1 RYSQQFVVDFGR
13 YLKTLG
19 FEKGIGFHAFRH
31 TLATELDVNDVP
43 EKQIALVT
51 GHSTDSREHVK
62 VLREHYLH
70 KRSRVT
76 RSKQISALELYQ
88 PNVELPRYQRGQ
100 FASCL
105 ADSNKFYP

>member
-1 RYSQQFVVDFGR
+1 MWGNLR
-13 YLKTLG
+13 
-19 FEKGIGFHAFRH
+19 IGFHAFRH

-51 GHSTDSREHVK
+51 GHSTDPRDRVQ

-70 KRSRVT
+70 KRSQAT

-100 FASCL
+100 FAKQL
-105 ADSNKFYP
+105 GRGAKFYP